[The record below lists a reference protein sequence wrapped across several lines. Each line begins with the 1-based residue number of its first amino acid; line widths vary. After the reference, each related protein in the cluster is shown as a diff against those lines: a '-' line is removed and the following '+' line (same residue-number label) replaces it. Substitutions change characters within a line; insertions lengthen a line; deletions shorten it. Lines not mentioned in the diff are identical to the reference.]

1 MDISKT
7 HKTTGATTDI
17 VAEEDRVTEAEAEVE
32 VVALTTLMLEDG
44 AMKTSLSPLNRTPG
58 TRHRK
63 ELQTWLHN
71 DGLSQRMKTG
81 TTPQWSR
88 E

>member
-7 HKTTGATTDI
+7 HKTTGATTVI
-17 VAEEDRVTEAEAEVE
+17 VAEEDLVTEAEAEAE
-32 VVALTTLMLEDG
+32 VVALTIPMLGDG
-44 AMKTSLSPLNRTPG
+44 ETKMSLSLLNRTPG

>member
-7 HKTTGATTDI
+7 HKTTGATTVI
-17 VAEEDRVTEAEAEVE
+17 VAEGDLVTEAEAEAE
-32 VVALTTLMLEDG
+32 VVALTIPMLEDG
-44 AMKTSLSPLNRTPG
+44 ETKMSLSLFNRTPG

-71 DGLSQRMKTG
+71 DGRLQRMKTG